1 MKPVVTIRKGLP
13 TEPGATRLLE
23 ASHAL
28 MESLFPAESN
38 HYLPIDALLADHIL
52 FRVAEVNEEIAGC
65 AALAIKDGYGEVKS
79 MFVDPGHRGHKIGQL
94 LLAELESEAKAHKL
108 PWLYL
113 ETGNLLHAA
122 HKLYENVGFTRRD
135 PFGDYPDD
143 PNSVFMEKR
152 I

>member
-13 TEPGATRLLE
+13 TEPGATRLLK

-38 HYLPIDALLADHIL
+38 HYLPIEALLADHIL
-52 FRVAEVNEEIAGC
+52 FRIAEVNDQIAGC
-65 AALAIKDGYGEVKS
+65 AALALKDGYGEVKS

-94 LLAELESEAKAHKL
+94 LLAELETQAKTHNL
-108 PWLYL
+108 SLLCL

-122 HKLYENVGFTRRD
+122 HKLYENVGFKRRG
-135 PFGDYPDD
+135 PFGDYPED